1 MALMFSVSGL
11 RGIANTDLTQEI
23 AVSVTRAFA
32 AFMKAHTIVL
42 GRDTRPSSSMFAKAI
57 TEALKTSGCRV
68 INLDIVPTPTVLFIV
83 RRVKAD
89 AGIMITASHNP
100 IDNNGIKLINSRG
113 EFLDD
118 KAVTDFLAF
127 IRQPVRP
134 ASSSVKSPV
143 VMYSEAVD
151 RHISEILD
159 VLDMGKKEEKDK
171 KSKKDKK
178 GKKVSIKTETVAVP
192 LRIAVDAVSGAGSYA
207 MSALLERLGCT
218 VFRLNCEF
226 RSAFP
231 RPPEPTPENIT
242 GLCELVKQEHCD
254 LGFAVDP
261 DCDRLSIVDDQ
272 GNAIGEENTL
282 VLAAEQVL
290 GAARRKTCLVTN
302 LSTTS
307 RMDHIARQYRSRLIR
322 TMVGEAHVVDAIK
335 KAKAMIGGEGNGGVI
350 YPRINATR
358 DALVA
363 AALVIKLLTSR
374 KQKLSEL
381 ISQYPPLYMVKEKI
395 ETTKDKFLAKQA
407 AIIRAFKGK
416 VNKIDGLKIT
426 KKDSWVHIRPSN
438 TEPLVRIIAE
448 ASDQKTVKEIVRS
461 IRRILK
467 K

>member
-32 AFMKAHTIVL
+32 AFIKARTIVM

-57 TEALKTSGCRV
+57 TDALKTSGCRV

-100 IDNNGIKLINSRG
+100 IDNNGIKFINSKG

-118 KAVTDFLAF
+118 AAVNDFLAF

-134 ASSSVKSPV
+134 TSSSVKSPV
-143 VMYSEAVD
+143 VMYREAVD
-151 RHISEILD
+151 RHISEIID
-159 VLDMGKKEEKDK
+159 VLDMGKKEEKGEK
-171 KSKKDKK
+171 AKK
-178 GKKVSIKTETVAVP
+178 GKKAKIKTVAAAVP
-192 LRIAVDAVSGAGSYA
+192 MRIAVDAVNGAGSNA
-207 MSALLERLGCT
+207 MPALLERLGCT
-218 VFRLNCEF
+218 VLRLNCEF

-242 GLCELVKQEHCD
+242 GLCELVRQEHCD

-261 DCDRLSIVDDQ
+261 DCDRLSIVDDL

-290 GAARRKTCLVTN
+290 GATSRKTAMVTN

-307 RMDHIARQYRSRLIR
+307 RMDHVARQYRSRLIR
-322 TMVGEAHVVDAIK
+322 TRVGEAHVVDAIK
-335 KAKAMIGGEGNGGVI
+335 KAKAIIGGEGNGGII

-381 ISQYPPLYMVKEKI
+381 MSQYPPLYMIKEKI
-395 ETTKDKFLAKQA
+395 ETTKEKFIAKQA
-407 AIIRAFKGK
+407 AIVRAFKGK
-416 VNKIDGLKIT
+416 VNKTDGLRIA
-426 KKDSWVHIRPSN
+426 KKDCWVHIRPSN
-438 TEPLVRIIAE
+438 TEPLVRVIAE
-448 ASDQKTVKEIVRS
+448 ASDQKTAKENVRS

>member
-32 AFMKAHTIVL
+32 AFMKARTIVL

-57 TEALKTSGCRV
+57 TDTLKTSGCRV

-89 AGIMITASHNP
+89 AGIMVTASHNP
-100 IDNNGIKLINSRG
+100 IDNNGIKFINSKG

-118 KAVTDFLAF
+118 AAVNDFLAF

-143 VMYSEAVD
+143 VMYREAVD
-151 RHISEILD
+151 RHISEIQDALE
-159 VLDMGKKEEKDK
+159 MGEEEKK
-171 KSKKDKK
+171 GKGKSKKDRRTKA
-178 GKKVSIKTETVAVP
+178 KTKSTAVP
-192 LRIAVDAVSGAGSYA
+192 MRIAVDAVNGAGSNA
-207 MSALLERLGCT
+207 MPALLERLGCT
-218 VFRLNCEF
+218 VLRLNCEF

-242 GLCELVKQEHCD
+242 GLCELVRQEHCD
-254 LGFAVDP
+254 LGLAVDP
-261 DCDRLSIVDDQ
+261 DCDRLSIVDDH
-272 GNAIGEENTL
+272 GDPIGEENTL
-282 VLAAEQVL
+282 VLAAEQIL
-290 GAARRKTCLVTN
+290 GTTRRKTVVVTN

-307 RMDHIARQYRSRLIR
+307 RIEYVTRQYRSRLIR
-322 TMVGEAHVVDAIK
+322 TKIGEAHVVDAIK
-335 KAKAMIGGEGNGGVI
+335 KTRAVIGGEGNGGVI

-363 AALVIKLLTSR
+363 AALVIKLLASR

-381 ISQYPPLYMVKEKI
+381 MSQYPPLYMIKEKV
-395 ETTKDKFLAKQA
+395 EMTKEKFSSRQA
-407 AIIRAFKGK
+407 AIIKAFKGK
-416 VNKIDGLKIT
+416 VNKTDGLRIT
-426 KKDSWVHIRPSN
+426 KKEFWMHIRPSN
-438 TEPLVRIIAE
+438 TEPFIRIIAE
-448 ASDQKTVKEIVRS
+448 ARDQKKVKDIIKTV
-461 IRRILK
+461 RRILRK
-467 K
+467 

>member
-11 RGIANTDLTQEI
+11 RGIAGTDLTQEI

-32 AFMKAHTIVL
+32 AFMKARTIVL
-42 GRDTRPSSSMFAKAI
+42 GRDTRPSSSMFAKAM
-57 TEALKTSGCRV
+57 TEALNTSGCRV

-100 IDNNGIKLINSRG
+100 IDNNGIKFINSKG

-118 KAVTDFLAF
+118 KAATDFLAF
-127 IRQPVRP
+127 LRQPVRP

-143 VMYSEAVD
+143 VMYREAVD

-159 VLDMGKKEEKDK
+159 VLEMGIKEEKE
-171 KSKKDKK
+171 KK
-178 GKKVSIKTETVAVP
+178 GKKVKKLKVKKEAGVVN
-192 LRIAVDAVSGAGSYA
+192 LRVAVDAVNGAGSHA
-207 MSALLERLGCT
+207 MPALLERLGCR

-231 RPPEPTPENIT
+231 RSPEPTPENIT
-242 GLCELVKQEHCD
+242 ELCGLVRQERCD

-261 DCDRLSIVDDQ
+261 DCDRLSIVDNM

-282 VLAAEQVL
+282 VLAVEQVL
-290 GAARRKTCLVTN
+290 SAIRRKACVVTN

-307 RMDHIARQYRSRLIR
+307 RMERVARQYKARLLR
-322 TMVGEAHVVDAIK
+322 TRVGEAHVVDAIRK
-335 KAKAMIGGEGNGGVI
+335 TRAVIGGEGNGGVI

-363 AALVIKLLTSR
+363 ATLVIKLLANR
-374 KQKLSEL
+374 GKKLSEL
-381 ISQYPPLYMVKEKI
+381 MNQYPPLYMVKEKI
-395 ETTKDKFLAKQA
+395 DTTKEKFEAKQA

-416 VNKIDGLKIT
+416 VNKTDGLRIAKN
-426 KKDSWVHIRPSN
+426 DSWVHIRASN

-448 ASDQKTVKEIVRS
+448 ARDQKTAKKIARSVRQ
-461 IRRILK
+461 ILK